1 MHAELPPELKALSSF
16 HGHLGPYVVVGY
28 RMGQIARSEL
38 KGKIKAIVFTGS
50 KTPLS
55 CVIDGVQ
62 FSSGCTMGKGNIS
75 VKDDFIAKASFSSVE
90 GSIEIE
96 LREDVKHDIDSTM
109 SHETEEQIALSI
121 HRASADSMFLI
132 KRAP

>member
-1 MHAELPPELKALSSF
+1 VQSELPPELKALSSF

-38 KGKIKAIVFTGS
+38 KGKIKATVYTGS

-55 CVIDGVQ
+55 CVIDGIQ
-62 FSSGCTMGKGNIS
+62 FSSGCTMGKGNIA
-75 VKDDFIAKASFSSVE
+75 VKDDFVAKASFSSAE

-109 SHETEEQIALSI
+109 SHDTEEQIALSI
-121 HRASADSMFLI
+121 YRANADSMFI
-132 KRAP
+132 VRRAP